1 MIVSTMTK
9 YQLKL
14 FVTGHTITS
23 KRAVTNIQ
31 RICEESLADRYE
43 LTIIDVLQE
52 PQAAE
57 DAKVLATP
65 TLLKISPTPVRR
77 IVGDLSNTEKVLI
90 GLDLDVELGMRTTGG
105 HEASPL

>member
-1 MIVSTMTK
+1 MIVSTMTN

-14 FVTGHTITS
+14 FVTGDTIAS
-23 KRAVTNIQ
+23 KRVIENIQ

-43 LTIIDVLQE
+43 LMIIDVLQD

-65 TLLKISPTPVRR
+65 TLLKVAPRPFAGSSVIYPTRR
-77 IVGDLSNTEKVLI
+77 KY
-90 GLDLDVELGMRTTGG
+90 
-105 HEASPL
+105 